1 MLVECGFVRA
11 VASDGSEFT
20 FTPSLGRIAALGDP
34 REIVALF
41 ADLHG
46 PRAQRAA
53 AEVLAGLCDQ
63 DDPAPLIGEVLPGG
77 TPDAP
82 QSLQWVPGAM
92 SDAEMVII
100 ARHLMRHGIVG
111 TARPEQEGSGSFC
124 DRFDAAEYVSAAR
137 VHLGLSSADAEA
149 LSMTEFQQMLAMKYP
164 RAQAAKIPSAKE
176 YDAAM
181 AAADEFIAKLKERGR
196 G

>member
-1 MLVECGFVRA
+1 MTQVAFQQARGRLTAEQANTVVLKASENSPA
-11 VASDGSEFT
+11 VHA
-20 FTPSLGRIAALGDP
+20 
-34 REIVALF
+34 
-41 ADLHG
+41 
-46 PRAQRAA
+46 
-53 AEVLAGLCDQ
+53 
-63 DDPAPLIGEVLPGG
+63 LIGEVLPGG

-92 SDAEMVII
+92 SDAEKVII